1 MLMRFK
7 KFHLPLAVCVLAFWL
22 SSSAQEDWPHYRADW
37 NDPLFQARVQGVY
50 DWIGSRPDRLE
61 TNEFTPNPI
70 PYYQLGTINR
80 DLESF
85 PPRPKIDPEARNFFE
100 PKDWMDRRFLISYM
114 ENNEDIEEGYFEDNL
129 DEDAVADTYY
139 LMGNIYFL
147 QSEYGLAIDSYDR
160 AIAEFQNFKL
170 AYKNK
175 AYALALTGDC
185 PGALEAAH
193 EAVRLG
199 AFSVYIKNVQAYCAF
214 EARDWNTA
222 AESAAL
228 SRLLDQSNPQVLR
241 IQIRSL
247 VKLSKF
253 QHALSLTNQIENE
266 SEARRLKLEILIA
279 EQRVEGS
286 EEELLALLEIK
297 SRFGELTAAEQTS
310 LTGLKIRAGLASS
323 IDDEELRTFFDSN
336 KESTKYLEFAL
347 KSKLHADGLNTAASF
362 GESVVTPL
370 VRRSDGLDYNP
381 ASSPARIMVA
391 GIEHQL
397 GNLESAEEILEQL
410 IAEDPLNCQ
419 ALLLLS
425 ETEYKLGKM
434 LESDSHSERAI
445 SSSRSCDN
453 TSLERRAML
462 NIEKEEFGLAVSLML
477 RDWNQKVARGEI
489 PDELYVRKFRAMSDV
504 AQRTGE

>member
-1 MLMRFK
+1 MRFK
-7 KFHLPLAVCVLAFWL
+7 ESRLPLTICALTFWL
-22 SSSAQEDWPHYRADW
+22 SSSAQEDWPHHRADW

-61 TNEFTPNPI
+61 TNEFTPIPI
-70 PYYQLGTINR
+70 PFYQLGTINR

-160 AIAEFQNFKL
+160 AIAEFQNFRL
-170 AYKNK
+170 AHKNK

-185 PGALEAAH
+185 PGALDAAH
-193 EAVRLG
+193 DAVRLG
-199 AFSVYIKNVQAYCAF
+199 AFSVHIKNVQAYCAF
-214 EARDWNTA
+214 EAGDWTTA

-228 SRLLDQSNPQVLR
+228 SRLLDQSNRQVLL

-247 VKLSKF
+247 AKLSKF
-253 QHALSLTNQIENE
+253 QHALSLANQIENE
-266 SEARRLKLEILIA
+266 SEASRLKLEILIA
-279 EQRVEGS
+279 EQRAEGS

-297 SRFGELTAAEQTS
+297 SRFGELTAAEQSS
-310 LTGLKIRAGLASS
+310 LTGLKISAGIASS
-323 IDDEELRTFFDSN
+323 IGDEELRSFFDSN
-336 KESTKYLEFAL
+336 TESTQYLEFAL

-370 VRRSDGLDYNP
+370 VRRSDSLDY
-381 ASSPARIMVA
+381 SSARIVVA
-391 GIEHQL
+391 DIEHQL
-397 GNLESAEEILEQL
+397 GKLESAEEILEQL

-445 SSSRSCDN
+445 SSARSCDN
-453 TSLERRAML
+453 TTLERRAML

-477 RDWNQKVARGEI
+477 RDWNQKLARGEI